1 MRLLPSRFQNSL
13 QSHSSRSDSCASY
26 VRSGEEIRLKRA
38 NPLFILFNTETEMKT
53 KILILSI
60 ILVICT
66 TSAASETAHAPF
78 PISGYVINEDGSA
91 CNNPDVTIT
100 NLNTGKTFLTL
111 TLPSSNYYRA
121 DPTPRSSDEVSENDL
136 LRFTVGT
143 DAGSAALDHSVTTSD
158 MAFGL
163 FLNLTISVDECRVF
177 AVTGSG
183 AGGASMVVPTTGSP
197 ELAMTPPAQE
207 AELQESS
214 AQTPRSPQESE
225 PASHKPGPTS
235 PEGGSNAP
243 GFGAMFGV
251 AVMGLAAALCLM
263 LRRRTR

>member
-1 MRLLPSRFQNSL
+1 
-13 QSHSSRSDSCASY
+13 
-26 VRSGEEIRLKRA
+26 
-38 NPLFILFNTETEMKT
+38 MKT
-53 KILILSI
+53 KILILAI
-60 ILVICT
+60 ILIICT
-66 TSAASETAHAPF
+66 TSAASETAHVPF

-91 CNNPDVTIT
+91 GNNPDVTIT
-100 NLNTGKTFLTL
+100 NLNTEKTFPTL

-121 DPTPRSSDEVSENDL
+121 DPTPSSDEVSEGAL

-143 DAGSAALDHSVTTSD
+143 DAGSAAFDHSVTTYD
-158 MAFGL
+158 LDFGL
-163 FLNLTISVDECRVF
+163 FLNLTVSVDGGRVV

-197 ELAMTPPAQE
+197 EPAMTPPAQE
-207 AELQESS
+207 AGLQESS

-235 PEGGSNAP
+235 PGWEGNAP
-243 GFGAMFGV
+243 GFGAMFGA
-251 AVMGLAAALCLM
+251 AVMGLAAVLCLM

>member
-1 MRLLPSRFQNSL
+1 MRSGTGNGHVR
-13 QSHSSRSDSCASY
+13 HGRTARTDRSDLAK
-26 VRSGEEIRLKRA
+26 EIRLKRA
-38 NPLFILFNTETEMKT
+38 NPPLFILFETEMNR
-53 KILILSI
+53 KILIIAITLA
-60 ILVICT
+60 ICT
-66 TSAASETAHAPF
+66 ASAAAEAAQTPF
-78 PISGYVINEDGSA
+78 MISGYVINEDGSA

-121 DPTPRSSDEVSENDL
+121 EPTSSSDKVSENDL
-136 LRFTVGT
+136 LRFTVGA
-143 DAGSAALDHSVTTSD
+143 DAGSAALDHSITTSD
-158 MAFGL
+158 LAFGL
-163 FLNLTISVDECRVF
+163 FLNLTVSVDGGRVV

-197 ELAMTPPAQE
+197 EPAMTPPAQE

-214 AQTPRSPQESE
+214 AQTPRSPQDSE
-225 PASHKPGPTS
+225 PTSHKPGPTS

>member
-1 MRLLPSRFQNSL
+1 
-13 QSHSSRSDSCASY
+13 
-26 VRSGEEIRLKRA
+26 
-38 NPLFILFNTETEMKT
+38 MKT
-53 KILILSI
+53 KILILAI
-60 ILVICT
+60 TLIICT
-66 TSAASETAHAPF
+66 TQAASETAQVPF

-197 ELAMTPPAQE
+197 EPAMTPP
-207 AELQESS
+207 

-225 PASHKPGPTS
+225 PTSQKPGPSS
-235 PEGGSNAP
+235 PEWEGKSP
-243 GFGAMFGV
+243 GFGAMFGA
-251 AVMGLAAALCLM
+251 AVMGLAAVLCLM

>member
-1 MRLLPSRFQNSL
+1 
-13 QSHSSRSDSCASY
+13 
-26 VRSGEEIRLKRA
+26 
-38 NPLFILFNTETEMKT
+38 MKT

-60 ILVICT
+60 ILIICT
-66 TSAASETAHAPF
+66 TQAASETAPVPF

-100 NLNTGKTFLTL
+100 NMNTGKTFLTL

-121 DPTPRSSDEVSENDL
+121 DPTPTSDEVSEGAL

-143 DAGSAALDHSVTTSD
+143 DAGSAALDHSITTYD

-163 FLNLTISVDECRVF
+163 FLNLTVSVDGGSVV

-183 AGGASMVVPTTGSP
+183 TGGAPMAVPTTGSP
-197 ELAMTPPAQE
+197 APAMTPPAQE
-207 AELQESS
+207 AGLQESS

-225 PASHKPGPTS
+225 PTSQKPGPSS
-235 PEGGSNAP
+235 PEWEDKSP
-243 GFGAMFGV
+243 GFGAMFGI
-251 AVMGLAAALCLM
+251 AVMGLAAVLCLM